1 MEIGDMRKLALPAL
15 VAGLALV
22 IAPAAQ
28 ASACYSAA
36 SLPAAKLR
44 HLDVML
50 MVTALRCRSGADNF
64 QSDYDQFVDHNR
76 GVLGAANHAM
86 LDDLAGHMGAARASA
101 EMDKLSVMMAN
112 HYGNGTGV
120 GCHELRMIAQDL
132 GSTREPAALTD
143 AAEALVGEAALEQA
157 CSADFASRR

>member
-1 MEIGDMRKLALPAL
+1 MRRITLPAL
-15 VAGLALV
+15 VAGLSLAF
-22 IAPAAQ
+22 APAAQ

-50 MVTALRCRSGADNF
+50 MVSALRCRAGADNF
-64 QSDYDQFVDHNR
+64 QSDYEQFVDHNR
-76 GVLGAANHAM
+76 GALSAANHAM
-86 LDDLAGHMGAARASA
+86 LDDLAGRLGAARASA

-112 HYGNGTGV
+112 RYGSGLGV

-132 GSTREPAALTD
+132 GASHEAAALAD
-143 AAEALVGEAALEQA
+143 AAEALVGEPALEQA
-157 CSADFASRR
+157 CSSDFASRR